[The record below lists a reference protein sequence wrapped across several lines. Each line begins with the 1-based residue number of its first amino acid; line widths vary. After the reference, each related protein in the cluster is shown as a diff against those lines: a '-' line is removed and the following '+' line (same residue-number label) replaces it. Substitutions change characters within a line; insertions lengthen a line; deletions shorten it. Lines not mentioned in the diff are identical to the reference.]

1 MLIESKLPDVETT
14 IFTIMSK
21 LAADH
26 HAINLSQGYPGFNAD
41 QGLLDLVTTH
51 MRLGNN
57 QYAPMSG
64 VPILRQRIA
73 EKVRLETG
81 IRYDVE
87 DEITVVSGATE
98 AIFAAI
104 TATVLPGDEV
114 IVLEPAYDLYVPVI
128 KLAGGTPVFVSLNMP
143 DFSVDWEKLKS
154 AVTKKTRLI
163 MVNTPHNP
171 GGYVWTQEDLD
182 NLADLVK
189 DKNILVISDEVYEH
203 ITFDGRPHLSL
214 MTHPVLRE
222 RTFVCCS
229 FGKTFHVTGW
239 KIGYCL
245 APKELTVEFR
255 KIHQFVTFSTPTPFQ
270 YAISDFIQDPDTYL
284 SLPKFYQ
291 KKRDLFCEGLET
303 TDFKFT
309 PAQGSFFQLVSY
321 KNLSDESDLV
331 LAKRLTTDYGV
342 ACIPI
347 SVFFQDKTDHKILRF
362 CFAKNDS
369 DLFEALNRLLKDPI
383 F

>member
-1 MLIESKLPDVETT
+1 MLIESKLPEVGTT

-21 LAADH
+21 LALDH
-26 HAINLSQGYPGFNAD
+26 HAINLSQGFPGFNSPKE
-41 QGLLDLVTTH
+41 LLELVTTH

-73 EKVRLETG
+73 EKVRSETG
-81 IRYDVE
+81 ISYNE
-87 DEITVVSGATE
+87 EEEITVVSGATE
-98 AIFAAI
+98 AIFSAI
-104 TATVLPGDEV
+104 TATIRPGDEV
-114 IVLEPAYDLYVPVI
+114 IVLEPAYDLYVPAI
-128 KLAGGTPVFVSLNMP
+128 QLCGGIPVFVSLNMP
-143 DFSVDWEKLKS
+143 DFSVNWEKLKS
-154 AVTKKTRLI
+154 AVTKKTRMI

-171 GGYVWTQEDLD
+171 GGYVWTQEDID
-182 NLADLVK
+182 NLAALIEST
-189 DKNILVISDEVYEH
+189 NILVVSDEVYEH

-239 KIGYCL
+239 KVGYCL
-245 APKELTVEFR
+245 APRKLTEEFR
-255 KIHQFVTFSTPTPFQ
+255 KVHQFVTFSTPTPFQ
-270 YAISDFIQDPDTYL
+270 YALADYIQDPSTYQ

-291 KKRDLFCEGLET
+291 QKRDLFCEGLET
-303 TDFKFT
+303 TDFTFT

-321 KNLSDESDLV
+321 KHLSNESDLI
-331 LAKRLTTDYGV
+331 LAKRLTTGHGV

-369 DLFEALNRLLKDPI
+369 ELFDGLNRLMKNPI

>member
-1 MLIESKLPDVETT
+1 MTLSSKLPHVGTT
-14 IFTIMSK
+14 IFTVMSK
-21 LAADH
+21 LATDYG
-26 HAINLSQGYPGFNAD
+26 AINLSQGFPGFNCD
-41 QGLLDLVTTH
+41 SRLLDLVTKH
-51 MRLGNN
+51 MQLGNN

-81 IRYDVE
+81 ISYNE
-87 DEITVVSGATE
+87 EEEITVVSGATE

-104 TATVLPGDEV
+104 TATIRPGDEV
-114 IVLEPAYDLYVPVI
+114 IVLEPAYDLYVPAI
-128 KLAGGTPVFVSLNMP
+128 TLSGGIPVFVSLNMP
-143 DFSVDWEKLKS
+143 DFAVDWEKLKS
-154 AVTKKTRLI
+154 AITEKTRMIL
-163 MVNTPHNP
+163 VNTPHNP
-171 GGYVWTQEDLD
+171 GGYVWTQADIE
-182 NLADLVK
+182 NLAELIESSD
-189 DKNILVISDEVYEH
+189 ILVVSDEVYEH

-239 KIGYCL
+239 KVGYCL
-245 APKELTVEFR
+245 APKKLTVEFR
-255 KIHQFVTFSTPTPFQ
+255 KVHQFVTFSTPTPFQ
-270 YAISDFIQDPDTYL
+270 YALADYIQDSETYL

-291 KKRDLFCEGLET
+291 HKRDLFCEGLET
-303 TDFKFT
+303 SDFRFT

-321 KNLSDESDLV
+321 AHLSQESDMG
-331 LAKRLTTDYGV
+331 LAKRLTTDFGV

-369 DLFEALNRLLKDPI
+369 ELYEGLNRLLKNPI

>member
-1 MLIESKLPDVETT
+1 ME
-14 IFTIMSK
+14 M
-21 LAADH
+21 
-26 HAINLSQGYPGFNAD
+26 
-41 QGLLDLVTTH
+41 VTKH
-51 MRLGNN
+51 MQLGNN

-64 VPILRQRIA
+64 VPILRQRIS

-81 IRYDVE
+81 ITYDE
-87 DEITVVSGATE
+87 EEEITVVSGATE
-98 AIFAAI
+98 AIFAAV
-104 TATVLPGDEV
+104 TATIQPGDEV
-114 IVLEPAYDLYVPVI
+114 IVLEPAYDLYVPAI
-128 KLAGGTPVFVSLNMP
+128 QLCGGIPVFVSLNMP
-143 DFSVDWEKLKS
+143 DFSVNWEKLKS
-154 AVTKKTRLI
+154 AVTEKTRMI

-171 GGYVWTQEDLD
+171 GGYVWTQEDIV
-182 NLADLVK
+182 NLAELVESR
-189 DKNILVISDEVYEH
+189 DILVVSDEVYEH

-239 KIGYCL
+239 KVGYCL
-245 APKELTVEFR
+245 APKKLTEELR

-270 YAISDFIQDPDTYL
+270 FALADYIQDSHTYQ

-291 KKRDLFCEGLET
+291 KKRDLFCEGLESSN
-303 TDFKFT
+303 FKFT

-321 KNLSDESDLV
+321 AHLSQESDMG
-331 LAKRLTTDYGV
+331 LAKRLTTDFGV

-347 SVFFQDKTDHKILRF
+347 SVFFQEKTDYKILRF

-369 DLFEALNRLLKDPI
+369 ELFEGLNRLLKDPI

>member
-1 MLIESKLPDVETT
+1 MLIESKLPEVGTT

-26 HAINLSQGYPGFNAD
+26 HAINLSQGFPGFNAPQD
-41 QGLLDLVTTH
+41 LLDLVTTH

-73 EKVRLETG
+73 KKVQLQTG
-81 IRYDVE
+81 IQYNE
-87 DEITVVSGATE
+87 EEEITVVSGATE
-98 AIFAAI
+98 AIFSAI
-104 TATVLPGDEV
+104 TATVRPGDEV

-128 KLAGGTPVFVSLNMP
+128 TLSGGVPVFVSLNMP

-171 GGYVWTQEDLD
+171 GGYIWTQEDLD
-182 NLADLVK
+182 NLADLIK

-214 MTHPVLRE
+214 MAHPVLRE

-239 KIGYCL
+239 KVGYCL
-245 APKELTVEFR
+245 APKELTAEFR
-255 KIHQFVTFSTPTPFQ
+255 KVHQFVTFSTPTPFQ
-270 YAISDFIQDPDTYL
+270 YALADFIQDPDTYL

-303 TDFKFT
+303 TDFTFT

-321 KNLSDESDLV
+321 KHLSDEPDLV

>member
-1 MLIESKLPDVETT
+1 MLIESKLPEVGTT

-26 HAINLSQGYPGFNAD
+26 HAINLSQGYPGFNASQD
-41 QGLLDLVTTH
+41 LLDLVSTH

-73 EKVRLETG
+73 EKVFAQTG
-81 IRYDVE
+81 VGYDME

-98 AIFAAI
+98 AIFSAI
-104 TATVLPGDEV
+104 TAITRPGDEV
-114 IVLEPAYDLYVPVI
+114 IILEPAYDLYVPSI
-128 KLAGGTPVFVSLNMP
+128 TLSGGIPIFVSLNMP
-143 DFSVDWEKLKS
+143 DFSVNWESLTA
-154 AVTKKTRLI
+154 AVTERTRLI
-163 MVNTPHNP
+163 IVNTPHNP
-171 GGYVWTQEDLD
+171 GGYVWTQQDLN
-182 NLADLVK
+182 NLADLIQ
-189 DKNILVISDEVYEH
+189 DKNILVIADEVYEH
-203 ITFDGRPHLSL
+203 ITFDGRQHLSL
-214 MTHPVLRE
+214 MTHPVLKA

-239 KIGYCL
+239 KVGYCL
-245 APKELTVEFR
+245 APRELTVEFR
-255 KIHQFVTFSTPTPFQ
+255 KVHQFVTFSTPTPFQ
-270 YAISDFIQDPDTYL
+270 YALADFIQDPNTYL

-321 KNLSDESDLV
+321 QHLSDESDMA

-347 SVFFQDKTDHKILRF
+347 SVFFHDKIDHKVLRF

-369 DLFEALNRLLKDPI
+369 DLYEGLNRLLKNPI